1 MVGAPIIVSISNY
14 TVSLEGDKVNL
25 LCVAINDVHANYSL
39 QINWYKGNK
48 LITSNDSEN
57 ILIYNEADKT
67 SQQLYSILLFDPI
80 NHADN
85 GEYTC
90 RASNHPDSYSELKT
104 DLDVECKTTVY
115 IIINVI
121 CPPFAYRCSIC
132 FHSKSTPLHDQSG

>member
-1 MVGAPIIVSISNY
+1 MVGPPIIVSISNY

-48 LITSNDSEN
+48 LITSNDSEH
-57 ILIYNEADKT
+57 ILIHNEANTT
-67 SQQLYSILLFDPI
+67 SRQLRSTLLFDPI
-80 NHADN
+80 NHTDN

-90 RASNHPDSYSELKT
+90 RASNHPNSYSELKT

-115 IIINVI
+115 VIINVI
-121 CPPFAYRCSIC
+121 CPPFV
-132 FHSKSTPLHDQSG
+132 

>member
-1 MVGAPIIVSISNY
+1 MVSDHVCMHTDLLHVQKYICTGPPVITFISNR

-48 LITSNDSEN
+48 LITSNSSKHT
-57 ILIYNEADKT
+57 LTYNEANKI
-67 SQQLYSILLFDPI
+67 SRQLHSTLLFDPI

-90 RASNHPDSYSELKT
+90 RASNHPDSYFELKT
-104 DLDVECKTTVY
+104 NLDVECEKT
-115 IIINVI
+115 I
-121 CPPFAYRCSIC
+121 
-132 FHSKSTPLHDQSG
+132 